1 MRKLIEVATTSEK
14 MRNEP
19 TSYPQMKNKMD
30 L

>member
-1 MRKLIEVATTSEK
+1 MRKLIEVATTSK
-14 MRNEP
+14 KTRNEP